1 MRHDCTTA
9 LQPGRQQD
17 LISNKILNRGGGKD
31 NTDFGAKHTTREKA
45 SFYNGTDYI
54 YYEGEVTS
62 VLTAK
67 G

>member
-1 MRHDCTTA
+1 M
-9 LQPGRQQD
+9 
-17 LISNKILNRGGGKD
+17 GGGKD